1 MKSIVTS
8 LGVVV
13 FVAAIVAGGTG
24 AFFSDTETSTD
35 NIFTAGALDLKVDSV
50 AHINGLVC
58 FDGVWHPE
66 ELVVWDSATSSN
78 RLADGVDAGDVA
90 SSVAAY
96 NVANPANVPQAG
108 EACAGTW
115 DLTDLDNQEFS
126 YTFFDYGDLKPGDS
140 GENTISLHVYNND
153 AYMCATVDNVADLD
167 NTQTEPEADVDANG
181 TTTGEL
187 DSELNFFIWE
197 DDGDNIL
204 EAEENILVDG
214 ANGEGIEGVYDL
226 YTSLTGPLTGSS
238 TAYLGVY
245 WCYGDV
251 TLVGTTLSCSGE
263 SVTNVSQTDSL
274 KADITFYI
282 EQARHNEEFTCQTP
296 ATTTPTA
303 TVTVDKVVTFTS
315 DLIEGVDVTDFA
327 LTIDGP
333 GAPIA
338 VVDQVAT
345 SGLPV
350 GTYTITELYS
360 GVPAGITFNASFS
373 GGCTEVGDT
382 GVGTMEVVGGVN
394 PTCVITNAVSPATST
409 QP

>member
-58 FDGVWHPE
+58 FDGTWHPE
-66 ELVVWDSATSSN
+66 SVVVWDSSSTTAPLL
-78 RLADGVDAGDVA
+78 RLADDVDGADVA
-90 SSVAAY
+90 AAVLAY
-96 NVANPANVPQAG
+96 NTANPANVPKAG

-140 GENTISLHVYNND
+140 GENTISLHVYDND
-153 AYMCATVDNVADLD
+153 AYMCATVDNVEDLD
-167 NTQTEPEADVDANG
+167 NTQTEPELEDGDDAG
-181 TTTGEL
+181 LLGEL

-204 EAEENILVDG
+204 EEEENILVDG

-245 WCYGDV
+245 WCYGDIA
-251 TLVGTTLSCSGE
+251 LVGTTLSCSGD
-263 SVTNVSQTDSL
+263 SVTNVSQTD
-274 KADITFYI
+274 
-282 EQARHNEEFTCQTP
+282 
-296 ATTTPTA
+296 
-303 TVTVDKVVTFTS
+303 
-315 DLIEGVDVTDFA
+315 
-327 LTIDGP
+327 
-333 GAPIA
+333 
-338 VVDQVAT
+338 
-345 SGLPV
+345 
-350 GTYTITELYS
+350 
-360 GVPAGITFNASFS
+360 
-373 GGCTEVGDT
+373 
-382 GVGTMEVVGGVN
+382 
-394 PTCVITNAVSPATST
+394 
-409 QP
+409 

>member
-1 MKSIVTS
+1 MKSIVIS

-58 FDGVWHPE
+58 FGGEWVPE
-66 ELVVWDSATSSN
+66 SQVTWNASTSQNQLIQGANVASAT
-78 RLADGVDAGDVA
+78 V
-90 SSVAAY
+90 AY
-96 NVANPANVPQAG
+96 NTANPANVPKAG

-140 GENTISLHVYNND
+140 GENTISLHVYDND
-153 AYMCATVDNVADLD
+153 AYMCATVDNVEDLD

-204 EAEENILVDG
+204 EEEEGILVDG

-226 YTSLTGPLTGSS
+226 YTSLTGPLAGSS

-245 WCYGDV
+245 WCYGDI
-251 TLVGTTLSCSGE
+251 TQVGTSLSCSGE

-282 EQARHNEEFTCQTP
+282 EQARHNEEFTCENEP
-296 ATTTPTA
+296 ATTTPG
-303 TVTVDKVVTFTS
+303 TVTLDKVVTFTS
-315 DLIEGVDVTDFA
+315 AAIAGVDVTDFT
-327 LTIDGP
+327 LHLVGP
-333 GAPIA
+333 GGDHIL
-338 VVDQVAT
+338 VDQVAFP
-345 SGLPV
+345 GLTPGAYV
-350 GTYTITELYS
+350 VSEVYS
-360 GVPAGITFNASFS
+360 GDPANATSTAVFS
-373 GGCTEVGDT
+373 GSCTEIGTSDT
-382 GVGTMEVVGGVN
+382 ATLNVVSGVN
-394 PTCVITNAVSPATST
+394 PTCTITNSVSTTTP
-409 QP
+409 Q

>member
-1 MKSIVTS
+1 MDS
-8 LGVVV
+8 
-13 FVAAIVAGGTG
+13 FV
-24 AFFSDTETSTD
+24 
-35 NIFTAGALDLKVDSV
+35 LV
-50 AHINGLVC
+50 AHGTQRTRCV
-58 FDGVWHPE
+58 G
-66 ELVVWDSATSSN
+66 SATSSN

-90 SSVAAY
+90 AAVLAY
-96 NVANPANVPQAG
+96 NTANPANVPQAG

-167 NTQTEPEADVDANG
+167 NTQTEPEADVPDVDG
-181 TTTGEL
+181 LLSGEL

-282 EQARHNEEFTCQTP
+282 EQARHNEEFTCVTP
-296 ATTTPTA
+296 TTTPVVTRLTLEKSLLQDQVNPVDETLWTLTASSTNTA
-303 TVTVDKVVTFTS
+303 TLISGIEASPAVSAAVVVPGTYVLTENAIEGFNQTSLVCGGNVTPLAGNVLTIAPGEQVVCTFTNS
-315 DLIEGVDVTDFA
+315 EI
-327 LTIDGP
+327 
-333 GAPIA
+333 
-338 VVDQVAT
+338 
-345 SGLPV
+345 
-350 GTYTITELYS
+350 
-360 GVPAGITFNASFS
+360 N
-373 GGCTEVGDT
+373 
-382 GVGTMEVVGGVN
+382 
-394 PTCVITNAVSPATST
+394 
-409 QP
+409 